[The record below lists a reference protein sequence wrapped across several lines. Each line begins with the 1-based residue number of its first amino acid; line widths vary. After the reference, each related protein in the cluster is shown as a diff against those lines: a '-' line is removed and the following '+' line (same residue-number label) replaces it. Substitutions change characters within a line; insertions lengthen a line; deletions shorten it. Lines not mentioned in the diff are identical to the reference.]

1 MPNVIIIAG
10 PNGAGKTTA
19 APLLLQR
26 AFAVTEFVNADFIAQ
41 GISVFDPGA
50 AAMEAGRVMLKR
62 LDQLGEERANF
73 AFETTLASRSFAP
86 RIVRLQAAGYDFHLN
101 YLWIPSADLAVT
113 RVAERV
119 SLGGHDVPDDVVRRR
134 YEKGLRNF
142 FRIYAPLAKA
152 WHFYDNRKADGPRL
166 VAEGSGKE
174 TTGVVQLEIWDLVQK
189 YR

>member
-19 APLLLQR
+19 APFLLQR
-26 AFAVTEFVNADFIAQ
+26 AFAVTQFVNADFIAQ
-41 GISVFDPGA
+41 GISVFNPGE

-62 LDQLGEERANF
+62 LDQLATKRANF

-86 RIVRLQAAGYDFHLN
+86 WIVKLKATGYEFYVD
-101 YLWIPSADLAVT
+101 YLWVPSADLAVT

-119 SLGGHDVPDDVVRRR
+119 ALGGHDVPEDVVRRR
-134 YEKGLRNF
+134 YERGLQNF
-142 FRIYAPLAKA
+142 FCVCAPLAEG
-152 WHFYDNRKADGPRL
+152 WRFYDNRRADGPRL

-174 TTGVVQLEIWDLVQK
+174 TTEVTVADIRELVQN

>member
-19 APLLLQR
+19 APFLLQR

-41 GISVFDPGA
+41 GISVFHPGA

-62 LDQLGEERANF
+62 LRELAEERVDF

-86 RIVRLQAAGYDFHLN
+86 WIVKLKAAGYEFYVD
-101 YLWIPSADLAVT
+101 YLWVPSADLAVA

-119 SLGGHDVPDDVVRRR
+119 ALGGHDVPEDVIRRR
-134 YEKGLRNF
+134 YESGLQNF
-142 FRIYAPLAKA
+142 FRVYTPLAEG
-152 WHFYDNRKADGPRL
+152 WRFYDNRRADGPRL
-166 VAEGSGKE
+166 VAEGSREE
-174 TTGVVQLEIWDLVQK
+174 TTQVAVPEIWEPVQK

>member
-19 APLLLQR
+19 APYLLQR
-26 AFAVTEFVNADFIAQ
+26 AWGVTEFVNADFIAH
-41 GISVFDPGA
+41 GISVFNPEGA
-50 AAMEAGRVMLKR
+50 AMDAGRVMLKR
-62 LDQLGEERANF
+62 MHELAEQRASF

-86 RIVRLQAAGYDFHLN
+86 WIVKLIDAGYEFRMH

-134 YEKGLRNF
+134 YENGLRNF
-142 FRIYAPLAKA
+142 FRIYAPLAKK
-152 WHFYDNRKADGPRL
+152 WRFYDNRGAEGPRL
-166 VAEGSGKE
+166 VAQGSGAE
-174 TTGVVQLEIWDLVQK
+174 TTEIRSEDIWQLVQN